1 MSLDN
6 KFNISRDRAKKDIQN
21 MIQTW
26 SDEQLDPNAVVTTFL
41 AESIDLVYEMS
52 TSSDDAF
59 FAIQFLISE
68 IEEYRNS
75 DQINLTNELH

>member
-21 MIQTW
+21 MIQSW

-41 AESIDLVYEMS
+41 AESIHLVYEMS
-52 TSSDDAF
+52 SSSDDAF

-68 IEEYRNS
+68 IEEYRNF
-75 DQINLTNELH
+75 DQINSTNELH

>member
-1 MSLDN
+1 VSLDN

-21 MIQTW
+21 MIQSW

-41 AESIDLVYEMS
+41 AESIDLVYKMS
-52 TSSDDAF
+52 SSSDDAF

-75 DQINLTNELH
+75 DQINSTNELH